1 MKGKKEKDK
10 TKTKQA
16 KEEKMLIENEIAYV
30 LGELSM
36 LSKGT
41 QEYENMKRKF
51 QELISKK
58 KYLNI
63 L

>member
-1 MKGKKEKDK
+1 M
-10 TKTKQA
+10 
-16 KEEKMLIENEIAYV
+16 IENEIAYM

-41 QEYENMKRKF
+41 QEYENMEKKF
-51 QELISKK
+51 EELINKK
-58 KYLNI
+58 KSLNI

>member
-1 MKGKKEKDK
+1 
-10 TKTKQA
+10 
-16 KEEKMLIENEIAYV
+16 MLIENEIAYV

-41 QEYENMKRKF
+41 QEYENMERKF
-51 QELISKK
+51 EELISKK

>member
-1 MKGKKEKDK
+1 
-10 TKTKQA
+10 
-16 KEEKMLIENEIAYV
+16 MLIENEIAYV

-36 LSKGT
+36 LSKGM